1 MKGPRIIPE
10 AVLRLQI
17 TASDPAVSAWV
28 AANAGSGKT
37 HVLAQRVIRLLLD
50 GVEPGKILCITF
62 TKAAAA
68 NMANRVFDELRRWTA
83 LDDEQ
88 LDAAIRRMSDL
99 DPDPARRARA
109 RRLFALAL
117 ETPGGLKVQTIHAFC
132 TRLLHQFPFEATVAA
147 RFDVLDEASE
157 AQLLGE
163 TSLSVL
169 LDATLTPDAPL
180 GRALATAITFAA
192 DRTFKEVV
200 GEAIRKR
207 DVVRA
212 WIDHGGSVDV
222 AVAVLC
228 ETLGISSDDTLER
241 VESEMI
247 EGPLLPFSRWAA
259 AAQTLM
265 QGSKSDQEQAGRLID
280 ALATSGSERVGI
292 YLQLFFT
299 DKLEARQRLVTKAIE
314 KSDPELADCLQREGE
329 RLLAL
334 VERRKAVACRNRTA
348 ALLTIADAVISR
360 YQSAKDRRGLLDYDD
375 LIDKALALLGED
387 RAAWVHY
394 KLDQGIDHVLIDEAQ
409 DTSPKQ
415 WEIIRL
421 LTG

>member
-1 MKGPRIIPE
+1 MNAPRIIPE

-17 TASDPAVSAWV
+17 AASDPALSAWV

-83 LDDEQ
+83 LDDQ
-88 LDAAIRRMSDL
+88 KLDAAIRRMSNL

-147 RFDVLDEASE
+147 RFDVLDEAAE

-163 TSLSVL
+163 TSLGVL
-169 LDATLTPDAPL
+169 LDATLAPDTPL
-180 GRALATAITFAA
+180 GRALATAIAVAA

-212 WIDHGGSVDV
+212 WIDHGGSVDA
-222 AVAVLC
+222 AVALLC
-228 ETLGISSDDTLER
+228 GTLGICADDTLDG
-241 VESEMI
+241 VEKEI
-247 EGPLLPFSRWAA
+247 IGR
-259 AAQTLM
+259 
-265 QGSKSDQEQAGRLID
+265 SDS
-280 ALATSGSERVGI
+280 T
-292 YLQLFFT
+292 
-299 DKLEARQRLVTKAIE
+299 AI
-314 KSDPELADCLQREGE
+314 RMGGG
-329 RLLAL
+329 
-334 VERRKAVACRNRTA
+334 
-348 ALLTIADAVISR
+348 
-360 YQSAKDRRGLLDYDD
+360 RRGLQHEYA
-375 LIDKALALLGED
+375 KRSRSM
-387 RAAWVHY
+387 RAAPRCVSDNRCGTCRGTISRFFSTPSSSHAA
-394 KLDQGIDHVLIDEAQ
+394 I
-409 DTSPKQ
+409 S
-415 WEIIRL
+415 
-421 LTG
+421 

>member
-1 MKGPRIIPE
+1 MWKNRYGTYDHLSRVKEWSVGGTDEEDGMGVSRMNAPRIIPE

-83 LDDEQ
+83 LDDEK
-88 LDAAIRRMSDL
+88 LDAAIRRMSNL

-132 TRLLHQFPFEATVAA
+132 TRLLHQFPFEAAVAA
-147 RFDVLDEASE
+147 RFDVLDEAAE

-163 TSLSVL
+163 TSLGVL
-169 LDATLTPDAPL
+169 LDATLAPDAPL
-180 GRALATAITFAA
+180 GRALATAIAVAA

-207 DVVRA
+207 DAVRA
-212 WIDHGGSVDV
+212 WIDHGGSVDA
-222 AVAVLC
+222 AVALLC
-228 ETLGISSDDTLER
+228 GTLGISADDTLDR
-241 VESEMI
+241 VEAEMT
-247 EGPLLPFSRWAA
+247 EGPAVP
-259 AAQTLM
+259 
-265 QGSKSDQEQAGRLID
+265 
-280 ALATSGSERVGI
+280 V
-292 YLQLFFT
+292 
-299 DKLEARQRLVTKAIE
+299 
-314 KSDPELADCLQREGE
+314 
-329 RLLAL
+329 LAL
-334 VERRKAVACRNRTA
+334 V
-348 ALLTIADAVISR
+348 
-360 YQSAKDRRGLLDYDD
+360 DRRHDPAAGIKERPGAGGTAYGCAGDRGFGTRRHLSRDFLHRQTRSTSAPDHQGNGEELSRARRLPPARSGPAAGLGG
-375 LIDKALALLGED
+375 AS
-387 RAAWVHY
+387 
-394 KLDQGIDHVLIDEAQ
+394 QGR
-409 DTSPKQ
+409 
-415 WEIIRL
+415 RL
-421 LTG
+421 P

>member
-1 MKGPRIIPE
+1 M
-10 AVLRLQI
+10 LRLQI

-88 LDAAIRRMSDL
+88 LDAAIRRMSNL

-163 TSLSVL
+163 TSLAYCSMPPWPRMPRS
-169 LDATLTPDAPL
+169 AERSQPPL
-180 GRALATAITFAA
+180 RSPPTGPSRRSWAKPSANVTWCGRGSITAAA
-192 DRTFKEVV
+192 STRPSPCCAGRSES
-200 GEAIRKR
+200 A
-207 DVVRA
+207 A
-212 WIDHGGSVDV
+212 
-222 AVAVLC
+222 
-228 ETLGISSDDTLER
+228 DDTLER
-241 VESEMI
+241 VESEMM

-265 QGSKSDQEQAGRLID
+265 QGLKERSG
-280 ALATSGSERVGI
+280 TSGAAHRLRSQPRAPNASASI
-292 YLQLFFT
+292 SALFH
-299 DKLEARQRLVTKAIE
+299 RQTRSHVSAWSPRQCE

-360 YQSAKDRRGLLDYDD
+360 YQRAKDQRGLLDYDD